1 MKAEKPNVATAP
13 KTTTFQV
20 RINPDVKAYVEM
32 IYANSGMTL
41 TDAFNLFIQQ
51 SINVE
56 GLPFIVTQNSKETM
70 REQALLRLLMELSL
84 GEESAKSEGW
94 ISEDAIAKKFGV
106 KL

>member
-1 MKAEKPNVATAP
+1 MKLRKYFDKRDLIKKGV
-13 KTTTFQV
+13 
-20 RINPDVKAYVEM
+20 
-32 IYANSGMTL
+32 
-41 TDAFNLFIQQ
+41 DAFNLFIQQ